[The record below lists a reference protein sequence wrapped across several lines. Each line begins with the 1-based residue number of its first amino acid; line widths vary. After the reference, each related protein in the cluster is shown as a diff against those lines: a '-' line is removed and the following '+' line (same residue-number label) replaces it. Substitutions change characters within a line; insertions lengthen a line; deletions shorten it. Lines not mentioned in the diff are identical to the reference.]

1 VIAGDGPEMLACE
14 TRRKERDEMEKI
26 GFLIPQ
32 TSISI

>member
-1 VIAGDGPEMLACE
+1 VIAEDGPEMLARE
-14 TRRKERDEMEKI
+14 TGRKERDETEKI